1 MMAYSPDEPTDCRTI
16 RYERGNGMAQWPW
29 EYLFVAL
36 NAQLGTF
43 YTPFWVVNLLL
54 FIFTIVAY
62 VWSTR
67 GAHGKGVLGN
77 EWEYLLWISVS
88 TFGLNLVY
96 AAFQWYGVFPI
107 ITTAVGLYLL
117 RDTVVHRFPP
127 QLAAEEAHE
136 AMLRARRQ
144 TSDGIEATLKRP
156 NRRSGSKKR

>member
-96 AAFQWYGVFPI
+96 AAFQWYGIFPI